1 MQWFKVSSNAFN
13 DWNFTEERP
22 RKVLKSDNRTNNR
35 CWLMTQLLFV
45 FCTLFAQ
52 IFMFVHGTRQAWY
65 NGFKINE
72 KKKCFWKLFRIEPGI
87 KESNR
92 NKFSRRTPKQT
103 TKSTGILIR
112 MEVSAWM
119 SNYSCCTSNI
129 YDLSIRISWDIVP
142 KAIWIMQ

>member
-72 KKKCFWKLFRIEPGI
+72 KKNVSENYFVSNA
-87 KESNR
+87 ESNR
-92 NKFSRRTPKQT
+92 NKFSRRTLKQT
-103 TKSTGILIR
+103 TESTRILIR

-129 YDLSIRISWDIVP
+129 YDLFIRISWDIVP